1 MASIKL
7 GNGIN
12 AIAGKLGGNVYK
24 RGSAGQQMQSAP
36 AHGRRTYTATQ
47 IKRQKAFQTC
57 VTWLRDRVNDEVIRN
72 WKYFASRHPATNK
85 LGDTVYLTWYQMF
98 IKMNIWRVFNDLDPK
113 IDPPNE

>member
-7 GNGIN
+7 GNGII

-36 AHGRRTYTATQ
+36 ARRRRTYSAAQ

-57 VTWLRDRVNDEVIRN
+57 ILWLRDRIDDDVVEN
-72 WKYFASRHPATNK
+72 WQLFASRHPTTNK
-85 LGDTVYLTWYQMF
+85 LGETVYLTWYQMF
-98 IKMNIWRVFNDLDPK
+98 IKMNIWRVFNGLDPK